1 MDRCCDRCFHTLDSP
16 CKDYIIC
23 RVEGPI
29 CHDDEKC
36 KELRR
41 KRMRELLYGS
51 SGTRI
56 NVGAASC
63 GLAVGA
69 EEVINAL
76 RDYIKRQRI
85 EAEVVPVG
93 CLGLCYMEPFI
104 EIVNEDGPCP
114 IYGYISPEN
123 VQKILYTYFKERS
136 VEGAFAIRRFT
147 GRLKGEEKVPLLNQ
161 LDVWKKQVRWVSRNC
176 GIVNPESIEEYI
188 ARGGFRGLTR
198 ALSMRP
204 EEVIEEIKL
213 SGLRGRGGAGF
224 PTWLKWKI
232 CREQPPKEK
241 YVICNADEGDPGA
254 FMNRLL
260 AESDPYRVLEGLI
273 IAGYAIGAERGVIF
287 VRAEKALMASRL
299 ENAVKEARRC
309 SLLGE
314 NILASGFNFDVRVM
328 RSAGAFV
335 CGEETAMIAAI
346 EGGRAM
352 PRQRPPY
359 PATNGLY
366 GKPTVINNVETLAH
380 VATIMAYGW
389 REFAKWGTERSKGTK
404 MFCVTGGVKRTGAF
418 EVPIGISVRE
428 LVYDIAG
435 GPREGRKIKA
445 VQIGGPSG
453 GCLPEEKLDL
463 PIDYESLQEAGAI
476 MGSGGLVV
484 IDDQNCIVDV
494 ARYFMSF
501 TLAESCGKC
510 APCRIGTKILYDRLS
525 RICEGNGTADD
536 LQILEEVGMTMKD
549 ASLCALGGTAPNPVL
564 SSLRYFREEYEAHIV
579 DKRCPSKV
587 CQKLITYVINEE
599 KCVKCGLCAESCP
612 VSAIAKTANGS
623 YQIDQNK
630 CIKCGTCFMTC
641 PKGAIEKR

>member
-1 MDRCCDRCFHTLDSP
+1 M
-16 CKDYIIC
+16 
-23 RVEGPI
+23 
-29 CHDDEKC
+29 
-36 KELRR
+36 
-41 KRMRELLYGS
+41 
-51 SGTRI
+51 
-56 NVGAASC
+56 
-63 GLAVGA
+63 
-69 EEVINAL
+69 
-76 RDYIKRQRI
+76 
-85 EAEVVPVG
+85 
-93 CLGLCYMEPFI
+93 
-104 EIVNEDGPCP
+104 
-114 IYGYISPEN
+114 
-123 VQKILYTYFKERS
+123 
-136 VEGAFAIRRFT
+136 
-147 GRLKGEEKVPLLNQ
+147 
-161 LDVWKKQVRWVSRNC
+161 
-176 GIVNPESIEEYI
+176 
-188 ARGGFRGLTR
+188 
-198 ALSMRP
+198 
-204 EEVIEEIKL
+204 
-213 SGLRGRGGAGF
+213 
-224 PTWLKWKI
+224 
-232 CREQPPKEK
+232 
-241 YVICNADEGDPGA
+241 ICNADEGDPGA

-273 IAGYAIGAERGVIF
+273 IAGYAVGAERGVIF

-309 SLLGE
+309 GLLGE

-328 RSAGAFV
+328 KSAGAFV

-389 REFAKWGTERSKGTK
+389 RKFAKWGTERSKGTK

-510 APCRIGTKILYDRLS
+510 APCRIGTKVLYDRLS
-525 RICEGNGTADD
+525 RISEGNGTVDD
-536 LQILEEVGMTMKD
+536 LQILEEVGMTMKN

-599 KCVKCGLCAESCP
+599 KCVRCGLCAKSCP
-612 VSAIAKTANGS
+612 AGAITKTADGA

-630 CIKCGTCFMTC
+630 CIKCGTCFVTC